1 MTIDNQIRD
10 QKLQYDIN
18 RTAAK
23 MSALS
28 SGKINKYE
36 SLTGKEILSSNQ
48 KEIIKQ
54 TKFTYSSLGKA
65 FEKQTKTIKDQRKKQ
80 IDALNTLKPKETKAI
95 NDNKFDDKE
104 KSLKYKEIYDELSN
118 QRIGEIYKISNQ
130 IDFNHLTYY
139 FKDKNKKKKNS
150 KDKNIYAINF
160 LNF

>member
-65 FEKQTKTIKDQRKKQ
+65 FEKQTKTIRDQRKKQ
-80 IDALNTLKPKETKAI
+80 IDALNTLKPKETKVI

-139 FKDKNKKKKNS
+139 FKDKNKKK
-150 KDKNIYAINF
+150 
-160 LNF
+160 

>member
-130 IDFNHLTYY
+130 IDFNYLTYY
-139 FKDKNKKKKNS
+139 FKDKNLKKKKII
-150 KDKNIYAINF
+150 KIKIF
-160 LNF
+160 MQ

>member
-36 SLTGKEILSSNQ
+36 SLTGKEMLSSNQ

-130 IDFNHLTYY
+130 IDFNYLTYY
-139 FKDKNKKKKNS
+139 FKDKNKKIIIIIKIK
-150 KDKNIYAINF
+150 IF
-160 LNF
+160 MQ

>member
-65 FEKQTKTIKDQRKKQ
+65 FEKQTKTIKDQIKKQ

-130 IDFNHLTYY
+130 IDFNYLTYY
-139 FKDKNKKKKNS
+139 FKDKNKKK
-150 KDKNIYAINF
+150 
-160 LNF
+160 

>member
-1 MTIDNQIRD
+1 
-10 QKLQYDIN
+10 
-18 RTAAK
+18 

-130 IDFNHLTYY
+130 IDFNYLTYY
-139 FKDKNKKKKNS
+139 FKDKNKKKNNN
-150 KDKNIYAINF
+150 KDKNIHAINF

>member
-36 SLTGKEILSSNQ
+36 SLTGKEILPSNQ

-104 KSLKYKEIYDELSN
+104 KSLKYKEIYDELAN

-130 IDFNHLTYY
+130 IDFNYLTYY
-139 FKDKNKKKKNS
+139 FKDKNKKIIIIIKIK
-150 KDKNIYAINF
+150 IF
-160 LNF
+160 MQ

>member
-130 IDFNHLTYY
+130 IDFNYLTYY
-139 FKDKNKKKKNS
+139 FKDKNKKKIIIIKI
-150 KDKNIYAINF
+150 KIF
-160 LNF
+160 MQ

>member
-130 IDFNHLTYY
+130 IDFNYLTYY
-139 FKDKNKKKKNS
+139 FKDKNKIIIIIIKIK
-150 KDKNIYAINF
+150 IF
-160 LNF
+160 MQ

>member
-95 NDNKFDDKE
+95 NDNKSDDKE

-130 IDFNHLTYY
+130 IGFNYLTYY
-139 FKDKNKKKKNS
+139 FKDKNKNKKN
-150 KDKNIYAINF
+150 KDKNIHAINF

>member
-104 KSLKYKEIYDELSN
+104 KSLKYKEIYDELAN

-130 IDFNHLTYY
+130 IDFNYLTYY
-139 FKDKNKKKKNS
+139 FKDKN
-150 KDKNIYAINF
+150 
-160 LNF
+160 